1 MALKQLILSKRI
13 EEARSQLNELET
25 AWADLE
31 TRRAELQTRED
42 TLTDSLN
49 EVTEETSDEDKATLD
64 AEMGKWEADD
74 AALSEE
80 EKENAEKR
88 QELQSKIDEL
98 NKELEELNTR
108 ALTPVKTPEKIR
120 KDEKIMNRAF
130 FGMSEEQRSA
140 LFAREDMKNFI
151 STVRAAGKEHR
162 AITNAG
168 LLIPDVLLPIM
179 RQITAEASKLYKYV
193 NVRQVPGTARQNIMG
208 DIPEAVWTEMCA
220 NLNEMTLSF
229 NQVEVDGYKVGGYI
243 AVCNAILE
251 DADDVA
257 LATEVLNAIGKGIGL
272 ALDKAILY
280 GTGTKMPLGIVTR
293 LAQTA
298 APEDYSAVAPT
309 WVDLHTTNMLKIAA
323 TVTGADL
330 FKALVKDSGAITNKY
345 SNGQKFWVMNPKTH
359 LALVAEALSIN
370 AAGAI
375 VSGQNGTMP
384 IVGGDIVELD
394 FVPDNVI
401 IGGYGE
407 QYLLAE
413 RAGTQLATSEHY
425 RFVQDQTV
433 FRGTARYDGMP
444 VIAGAFM
451 TIGLSNTTV
460 AANAVTFAADT
471 ANT

>member
-1 MALKQLILSKRI
+1 MALKQLIISKKI
-13 EEARSQLNELET
+13 EEARSQLTALET
-25 AWADLE
+25 AG
-31 TRRAELQTRED
+31 AELEERRKAMKIRED
-42 TLTDSLN
+42 EIMAAVN
-49 EVTEETSDEDKATLD
+49 EVTEETPSEDKTALE
-64 AEMGKWEADD
+64 AETAKWEADD
-74 AALSEE
+74 AVLSEE
-80 EKENAEKR
+80 ETSNAEKR

-98 NKELEELNTR
+98 NNELEKLNTR
-108 ALTPVKTPEKIR
+108 TKVPAKPKETR
-120 KDEKIMNRAF
+120 KDEMIMNRVF
-130 FGMSEEQRSA
+130 FGMNEEQRSA
-140 LFAREDMKNFI
+140 LFARDDMKNFI
-151 STVRAAGKEHR
+151 STVRAAGVEKR

-179 RQITAEASKLYKYV
+179 RQITAEASKLYRYV

-220 NLNEMTLSF
+220 NLNELTLTF

-257 LATEVLNAIGKGIGL
+257 LATEVLTAIGRGIGL

-280 GTGTKMPLGIVTR
+280 GTGTKMPLGVITR
-293 LAQTA
+293 LVQTA
-298 APEDYSAVAPT
+298 APESYSAVAPA
-309 WVDLHTTNMLKIAA
+309 WVDLHTSNVLRIAA
-323 TVTGADL
+323 SVTGAEL
-330 FKALVKDSGAITNKY
+330 FKTLVKDSGAITNKY
-345 SNGQKFWVMNPKTH
+345 SNGTKFWAMNPKTH
-359 LALVAEALSIN
+359 LTLVAEALSIN

-384 IVGGDIVELD
+384 IIGGDIVELD
-394 FVPDNVI
+394 FIPDNVI

-413 RAGTQLATSEHY
+413 RAGTQLATSEHVK
-425 RFVQDQTV
+425 FIQDQTV

-444 VIAGAFM
+444 VIAGAFVA
-451 TIGLSNTTV
+451 IGLSNTTV